1 MKLLFALALI
11 AYIACKRTIFKKS
24 FILVAKLPSLQFIF
38 THDKLYSCDNNQLLG
53 GQAPQSSSPPE
64 CTFQRVDCLQ
74 FAPSGCF

>member
-24 FILVAKLPSLQFIF
+24 LIFVVKLPSLQFIF

-53 GQAPQSSSPPE
+53 GQAPSPPVP
-64 CTFQRVDCLQ
+64 QS
-74 FAPSGCF
+74 APFKG